1 MIAVGVFVVL
11 TTWQKGREVL
21 TRNRTDEEGPLRAFV
36 DEIRELDPPIYR
48 SPGTAVFLNAN
59 KETTPLAMRATVEHS
74 NALHRNVVILSI
86 DTLKVPNVPE
96 GEQVTIDEL
105 GYRDDGISHV
115 VASVGFQ
122 DEIDVPRILT
132 LAVAHGLEGDCD
144 VDRASYYLS
153 RMTIVPTDAPT
164 MRRWR
169 KRLFMAVARN
179 ASNPVTYFK
188 LPDDRTV
195 VMGSHVTF

>member
-1 MIAVGVFVVL
+1 
-11 TTWQKGREVL
+11 
-21 TRNRTDEEGPLRAFV
+21 
-36 DEIRELDPPIYR
+36 
-48 SPGTAVFLNAN
+48 VFLNAN

-86 DTLKVPNVPE
+86 DTLKVPNVPAT
-96 GEQVTIDEL
+96 EQVAIDDL

-115 VASVGFQ
+115 TASVGFQ
-122 DEIDVPRILT
+122 DEIDVPRILAM
-132 LAVAHGLEGDCD
+132 AVERGLEGDCD
-144 VDRASYYLS
+144 VDRASYFLS

-164 MRRWR
+164 MRPWR
-169 KRLFMAVARN
+169 KKLFMAVARN
-179 ASNPVTYFK
+179 SSNPVTYFQ

>member
-1 MIAVGVFVVL
+1 MIALGVFVVL

-21 TRNRTDEEGPLRAFV
+21 TRNRTEEEGPLRAFV
-36 DEIRELDPPIYR
+36 DEIRELDPPVYR

-74 NALHRNVVILSI
+74 NALHRNVVILSVE
-86 DTLKVPNVPE
+86 TLKVPNVPE
-96 GEQVTIDEL
+96 REQVTIDDL

-115 VASVGFQ
+115 VARVGFQ
-122 DEIDVPRILT
+122 DEIDVPRILA
-132 LAVAHGLEGDCD
+132 LAVERGLEGDCD
-144 VDRASYYLS
+144 VDQASYFLS

-179 ASNPVTYFK
+179 ASNPVTYFQ